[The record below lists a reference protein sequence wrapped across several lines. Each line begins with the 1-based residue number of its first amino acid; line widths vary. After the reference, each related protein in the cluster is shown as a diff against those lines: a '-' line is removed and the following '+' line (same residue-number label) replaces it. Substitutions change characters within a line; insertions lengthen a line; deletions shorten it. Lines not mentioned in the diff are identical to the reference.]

1 MKTYRLTPLDELHLE
16 KKRLREERAI
26 SEQRLSYQFQY
37 LQDNWGT
44 MLTKGVLSSV
54 KHKFAET
61 VDTITSGS
69 SSSSLPFHKNR
80 TNPGGAGCSR
90 GGVRSGPHPGAR
102 RASSDRCRDDCIAL
116 RPWHATSVRGSGPL
130 SSVMRTSR
138 AGSGDAP
145 SCAGAP
151 TPSRGGYGT

>member
-1 MKTYRLTPLDELHLE
+1 MKTYRLTLLDELHLE

-69 SSSSLPFHKNR
+69 SSSSLPFRKNR
-80 TNPGGAGCSR
+80 TNPLLG
-90 GGVRSGPHPGAR
+90 
-102 RASSDRCRDDCIAL
+102 IAL
-116 RPWHATSVRGSGPL
+116 NNLPQIGGLVWKVAKPTLMTFALKRV
-130 SSVMRTSR
+130 SR
-138 AGSGDAP
+138 MIFG
-145 SCAGAP
+145 
-151 TPSRGGYGT
+151 RRRRK